1 MTSHL
6 NAFQITALETYSNG
20 ELSYLASVPIGEF
33 ETSLA
38 RCGDTLLHFILHELS
53 TTEGCH
59 TRSDA
64 ILQLADAAEELDTIV
79 GPARTRL
86 TAWGAPSG
94 HEKGPGNP
102 QGLVV
107 SSSDPRVLQ

>member
-6 NAFQITALETYSNG
+6 NAFQIAALETYSNG
-20 ELSYLASVPIGEF
+20 EFSYLASVPIAEF

-38 RCGDTLLHFILHELS
+38 RCGDTLLHFILHELG

-64 ILQLADAAEELDTIV
+64 ILRLADAAEAIDAIV
-79 GPARTRL
+79 GTLHATRHE
-86 TAWGAPSG
+86 TSPQPSDG
-94 HEKGPGNP
+94 ENTS
-102 QGLVV
+102 Q
-107 SSSDPRVLQ
+107 RET

>member
-6 NAFQITALETYSNG
+6 NAFQIAALETYSNG
-20 ELSYLASVPIGEF
+20 EFFYLTSVPIGEF

-38 RCGDTLLHFILHELS
+38 RCGDTLLQFILHELS

-64 ILQLADAAEELDTIV
+64 ILRLAGAAEEIDMIV
-79 GPARTRL
+79 ATLHNAR
-86 TAWGAPSG
+86 
-94 HEKGPGNP
+94 HETS
-102 QGLVV
+102 L
-107 SSSDPRVLQ
+107 L

>member
-1 MTSHL
+1 MTFHF

-20 ELSYLASVPIGEF
+20 EFSYLASIPIAEF

-53 TTEGCH
+53 PAESCH

-64 ILQLADAAEELDTIV
+64 ILRLASAAEEIDTIIDTLHN
-79 GPARTRL
+79 ARRETSPQ
-86 TAWGAPSG
+86 PSDG
-94 HEKGPGNP
+94 
-102 QGLVV
+102 
-107 SSSDPRVLQ
+107 